1 MKNKDSKEKNN
12 EKKEKKDEAK
22 GKTFE
27 HVAHKHI
34 KKRKQKLNIWLI
46 ISIVFI
52 SLFAIQ
58 LLWAPF
64 PSPIIKGNFIKPYE
78 DASKETV
85 SLDLYVMSQC
95 PYGISAEA
103 ELDKVLTQM
112 GDYVDYNIDFIGMV
126 QSDGSFSSLH
136 GEKEIQGDMIQ
147 LCVKE
152 HYPEKLLDF
161 ILCMN
166 EDVQSI
172 PDNWEQCSK
181 ELGLDIEK
189 LRQCYEGEEG
199 KSLLNDSFRRAAQA
213 GASGS
218 PTIVIGN
225 EVIVGLRTADEMMK
239 KICNALETKPDA
251 CNDLPECFR
260 NSDCNEEEGMV
271 GICENPGTEEAKC
284 IYKEPE
290 TVNMIVLNDERCE
303 ECSDIQQLV
312 DSLKDIFIDVNLTEY
327 DYSSEEGKELYEST
341 GITYLPA
348 ILFDDTVSSS
358 EGFSNVQAFLDTA
371 GDYYSLR
378 IGANFDPTKEICDN
392 NIDDNGNGLIDC
404 DDADCENSPQCM
416 EKKEVPEVDLYVMS
430 YCPYGAMAEKG
441 IIPVVELLG
450 DKIDFE
456 LKFVDYA
463 MHGKKEIDENL
474 VEYCIQ
480 KEEPEKFIEYLRCFL
495 DKGTEEGSIECR
507 EEVGIDEDLLNQCL
521 EETEEEYGIY
531 EAYEDKSTWLSG
543 VYPIFPIYKDECDKY
558 GISGSPGLVINNVTI
573 PQFGRSQA
581 AFLSLICSAFEEP
594 PAECDEELSNVTPA
608 PGFGWEGSASSASE
622 SASC

>member
-152 HYPEKLLDF
+152 RYPEKLLDF

-225 EVIVGLRTADEMMK
+225 EVIVGLRTADEIMK
-239 KICNALETKPDA
+239 KICSALETKPDA

-404 DDADCENSPQCM
+404 DDADCENSP
-416 EKKEVPEVDLYVMS
+416 
-430 YCPYGAMAEKG
+430 
-441 IIPVVELLG
+441 
-450 DKIDFE
+450 
-456 LKFVDYA
+456 
-463 MHGKKEIDENL
+463 
-474 VEYCIQ
+474 
-480 KEEPEKFIEYLRCFL
+480 
-495 DKGTEEGSIECR
+495 
-507 EEVGIDEDLLNQCL
+507 
-521 EETEEEYGIY
+521 
-531 EAYEDKSTWLSG
+531 
-543 VYPIFPIYKDECDKY
+543 
-558 GISGSPGLVINNVTI
+558 
-573 PQFGRSQA
+573 
-581 AFLSLICSAFEEP
+581 
-594 PAECDEELSNVTPA
+594 
-608 PGFGWEGSASSASE
+608 
-622 SASC
+622 